1 MSPGLKF
8 KGKNGV
14 STGVYL
20 VISKEGGV
28 EEGGGGERC
37 YTVSHPGYL
46 PNCHFDIHSVFYRK

>member
-1 MSPGLKF
+1 M
-8 KGKNGV
+8 
-14 STGVYL
+14 YL

-28 EEGGGGERC
+28 EEEGVEEGGVEEGGGGGRGGGERC

>member
-1 MSPGLKF
+1 M
-8 KGKNGV
+8 
-14 STGVYL
+14 YL

-28 EEGGGGERC
+28 EEGGVEEGGWRKGVGGRGGGERC